1 LEVLQS
7 CNTQTINVDNG
18 YYELTYGDNPFDIT
32 VIASS
37 GLPLTFSTSGTSVDV
52 QNINV
57 PAGLYRISIQ
67 STGTTVITFNQ
78 AGNNYYAPV
87 EKTVTIEVNPA
98 SLTITANSYNIN
110 VGDAL
115 PVLGYTYN
123 RFVYADDSTV
133 LTEFPVLSCSAISS
147 YDAGEYPVIIINK
160 DEIQA
165 DNYIVECI
173 NGILKI
179 TGITGKLP
187 NAFTPYSIDG
197 INDIFGVG
205 YELYIFNRWGVCLY
219 KDKIGKGWDGK
230 NEKGKMLAPGVYYYY
245 AKDSNGNEYK
255 GSVTLVKQN

>member
-37 GLPLTFSTSGTSVDV
+37 GLLLIFSTSGTSVDV
-52 QNINV
+52 QNTNV

-98 SLTITANSYNIN
+98 ELTVKAKDYT
-110 VGDAL
+110 VDAGAAFPL
-115 PVLGYTYN
+115 LGCTYSG
-123 RFVYADDSTV
+123 FVYGEDSTV
-133 LTEFPVLSCSAISS
+133 LINLPTISCAVANTNV
-147 YDAGEYPVIIINK
+147 AGEYPLTVSGA
-160 DEIQA
+160 EA
-165 DNYIVECI
+165 DNYIIKYI

-179 TGITGKLP
+179 KGSVGKLS
-187 NAFTPYSIDG
+187 NAFTPNQDG
-197 INDIFGVG
+197 HNDIFGEG
-205 YELYIFNRWGVCLY
+205 YELYIFNRWGSCLY
-219 KDKIGKGWDGK
+219 KDFTGKGWNGK
-230 NEKGKMLAPGVYYYY
+230 YKGKMLPSGAYYYY
-245 AKDSNGNEYK
+245 AKDSKGNTYK
-255 GSVTLVKQN
+255 GSVMLVTNR